1 MPQIELS
8 LDPKSKKPPDDRHPI
23 IGYGAVGFGVAG
35 IFING
40 LVFVPLGLICSIA
53 ALVVGQIAWGIGG
66 ILLALVGVLTSPA
79 ILALLGLGALAVWLG
94 LAA

>member
-1 MPQIELS
+1 MSQIELS
-8 LDPKSKKPPDDRHPI
+8 LDPKSKKPPDDRHPV
-23 IGYGAVGFGVAG
+23 IGYCAVGFGIAG

-40 LVFVPLGLICSIA
+40 LVFVPLGLICSVA

-66 ILLALVGVLTSPA
+66 IALALIGIVTSPT
-79 ILALLGLGALAVWLG
+79 LWALLGLGALAVWLG

>member
-8 LDPKSKKPPDDRHPI
+8 LDGKPKKPPDDRHPI
-23 IGYGAVGFGVAG
+23 IGYCAVGFGIAG

-40 LVFVPLGLICSIA
+40 LLFVPLGLVCSIA
-53 ALVVGQIAWGIGG
+53 ALVVGRIVWGIGG
-66 ILLALVGVLTSPA
+66 ILLALIGVLTSPA

-94 LAA
+94 LV